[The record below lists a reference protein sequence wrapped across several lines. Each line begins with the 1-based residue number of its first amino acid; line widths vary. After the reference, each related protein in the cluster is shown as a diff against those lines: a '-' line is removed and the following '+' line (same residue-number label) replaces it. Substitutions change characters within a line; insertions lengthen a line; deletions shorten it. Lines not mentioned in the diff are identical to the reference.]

1 MDKIVEIK
9 ELLKETASETKL
21 DEVKTSAPDSSKVT
35 ANATNPIF
43 KKLAQFSNQKLTK
56 KFDIKDLI

>member
-1 MDKIVEIK
+1 MDKIVDIK
-9 ELLKETASETKL
+9 EILKETASETKL
-21 DEVKTSAPDSSKVT
+21 DEVKTSAPVPSK